1 MEFLATMKT
10 SGVYIYQ
17 GSGYVHLPR
26 LDYTAV
32 SQRSAVMDAALGV
45 RFLPVGGEELTAAT
59 IGGQTATVTKEA
71 GSYLLGGI
79 LPNGMTETIS
89 LTWQVPDTVF
99 ERKSGDS
106 VTISHAA
113 YTEELTYAGLLMDY
127 VNTYR
132 TAEDDLGKAIYQLS
146 VATLNYGAAAQK
158 RFAAENITLPDAD
171 LTPEEKALLLGSA
184 ADALSLTGPA
194 TDYTFHGAACI
205 LRDRVQIKLLLTA
218 NTLTDGA
225 RLMYWTDNETAQYLE
240 LATQSG
246 GPDTALKAYLDVLPT
261 AYGTVWH
268 FQVVDAS
275 GTALSAELTYSVGS
289 YAARVTAEAEIAGR
303 IITMGAAAEAYRTA
317 ANA

>member
-1 MEFLATMKT
+1 MRANIFA
-10 SGVYIYQ
+10 
-17 GSGYVHLPR
+17 P
-26 LDYTAV
+26 A
-32 SQRSAVMDAALGV
+32 
-45 RFLPVGGEELTAAT
+45 
-59 IGGQTATVTKEA
+59 
-71 GSYLLGGI
+71 
-79 LPNGMTETIS
+79 
-89 LTWQVPDTVF
+89 TVF

-132 TAEDDLGKAIYQLS
+132 TAEDALGKAIYQLA

-158 RFAAENITLPDAD
+158 RFAAENTPLPDAG
-171 LTPEEKALLLGSA
+171 LTDAEKALSLGSA
-184 ADALSLTGPA
+184 ADALSLTGTA
-194 TDYTFHGAACI
+194 TDYTFNGAACI

-218 NTLTDGA
+218 NTPTAGA
-225 RLMYWTDNETAQYLE
+225 RLMYWTDTEEAQYLE

-246 GPDTALKAYLDVLPT
+246 GPDTAQKAYLDVLPT

-275 GTALSAELTYSVGS
+275 GAALSAELTYSVGS

-317 ANA
+317 LNAANA